1 MKLFKKEFNRTEK
14 LIPNFFN
21 DILLALD
28 KIISNECSKLQ
39 DID

>member
-21 DILLALD
+21 DILLALWQ
-28 KIISNECSKLQ
+28 NYF
-39 DID
+39 